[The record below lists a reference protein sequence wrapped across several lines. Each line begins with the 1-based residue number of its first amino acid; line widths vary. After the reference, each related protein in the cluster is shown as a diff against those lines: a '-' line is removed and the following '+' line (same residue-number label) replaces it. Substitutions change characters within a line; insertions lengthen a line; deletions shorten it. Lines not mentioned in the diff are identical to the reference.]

1 MTHYIDA
8 LLTGRVV
15 NFGRN
20 GEPSA
25 VGKSPVTKR
34 LSIGP
39 LGLDGDEQADLDHHG
54 GVDKA
59 IHHYPH
65 DHYSF
70 WHEELAEHVLLD
82 AAGAFGENISTT
94 GLTEEEVCI
103 GDRFRLGTALVEISQ
118 GRQPCWKMGH
128 RFGVKSMPAK
138 MVTTGKCGWY
148 YRVIEAGDACVGDT
162 LEFIERPC
170 PDWPVALVFRLLI
183 AGEAKGR
190 PSLIAALAELGPLAD
205 NWRERA
211 WRLRD
216 K

>member
-1 MTHYIDA
+1 MSWSIDA
-8 LLTGRVV
+8 LLTGRVAS
-15 NFGRN
+15 FGN
-20 GEPSA
+20 DGEPSA
-25 VGKSPVTKR
+25 VAKNPVTKR
-34 LSIGP
+34 LSVGP
-39 LGLDGDEQADLDHHG
+39 LGLEDDEQADLVHHG

-59 IHHYPH
+59 IHHYPR
-65 DHYSF
+65 DHYPF
-70 WHEELAEHVLLD
+70 WQKELGQHGLLA

-128 RFGVKSMPAK
+128 RFGIKSMPAK

-148 YRVIEAGDACVGDT
+148 YRVIEAGDVRVGDA
-162 LEFIERPC
+162 LEFIERPQ
-170 PDWPVALVFRLLI
+170 PDWPVTLVFGLLI
-183 AGEAKGR
+183 GGEAKNR
-190 PSLIAALAELGPLAD
+190 PELTASLADLAPLAD

-211 WRLRD
+211 RRLRD